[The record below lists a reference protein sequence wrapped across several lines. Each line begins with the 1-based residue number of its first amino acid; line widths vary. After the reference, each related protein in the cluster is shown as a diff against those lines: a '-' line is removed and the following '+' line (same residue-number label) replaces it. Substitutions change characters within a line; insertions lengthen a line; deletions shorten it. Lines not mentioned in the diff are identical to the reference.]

1 MGKIMKSYNL
11 LGVESGLEGLENL
24 NLNLGR
30 ELLLLSGTG
39 GGSTLGLGQVVTD
52 SLYNRLSKG

>member
-11 LGVESGLEGLENL
+11 LGVESGLERLENL